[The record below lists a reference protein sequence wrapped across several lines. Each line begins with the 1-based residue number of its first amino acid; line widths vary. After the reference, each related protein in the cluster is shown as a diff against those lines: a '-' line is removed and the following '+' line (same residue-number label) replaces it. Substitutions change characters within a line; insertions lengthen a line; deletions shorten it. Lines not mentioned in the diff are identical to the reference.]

1 VQGMSQGT
9 RLAID
14 YTAGYFVYLITT
26 AIWAWETAPTFLEWW
41 TRLAYQVTFAVAW
54 PVLVIVH
61 LFGVRW

>member
-41 TRLAYQVTFAVAW
+41 TRLAYQVTLAVAW